1 MSTQLSG
8 DLVWDKSSTRRFAP
22 PGGQT
27 SISLGD
33 YVTPPAPPAP
43 GADTPV
49 ANGNGVTPKKQQQ
62 QQQQQMASPPRVAMP
77 VATAPADVA
86 KSGAGRHVGVVV
98 CEADGLKSCTVAALQ
113 QLGAK
118 TTVYEVYDPLQLPFA
133 AQCMV
138 EKAGVSV
145 VVAIGFLV
153 ADAHWCSKEVGGA
166 LVKTLLD
173 LSLSLKVPV
182 VNGLCFRGVSDGDAA
197 ALSGKLARGAI
208 HMASVRD
215 GKEKSY
221 TVSRANPI
229 VSSGGGGG
237 GAPVFT
243 SSSRGGLPLGG
254 AKRRSSVFAET
265 SAVPADLTSL
275 LLGLKTSLK
284 AHGATGIFGLARRF
298 RISDDDRSGCIS
310 FHEFQVCM
318 RDAHM
323 GWTED
328 ELKNV
333 FEHFDA
339 DGSGSINYDEFL
351 FAVSGELNERRSQVI
366 LEAFE
371 AMDKDKSGAVNAA
384 DLKGAYDV
392 SQHPGVVSKRLT
404 EEEVMEDFIS
414 TFEGEIKDG
423 KVTPEEWCRYYALL
437 SAGMSS
443 DDEFELMMR
452 NAWHLPGGVGAMAN
466 TTARRVLATRADGT
480 QTVEEV
486 KGAAGMGAADKKAIL
501 NSLRA
506 QGLSVTSVALFGTL
520 DTTEPA
526 TGTSAMD
533 AMGATETMSIGGQS
547 NDGSTYSAPVRQGPG
562 GNSSLVLG

>member
-33 YVTPPAPPAP
+33 YVQPPAPPV
-43 GADTPV
+43 ADTPV
-49 ANGNGVTPKKQQQ
+49 ANGASPKKEQQKR
-62 QQQQQMASPPRVAMP
+62 MASPPRAAAP
-77 VATAPADVA
+77 AATAPADVVT
-86 KSGAGRHVGVVV
+86 SGVGQHVGLVV
-98 CEADGLKSCTVAALQ
+98 CEANGLKSSTVEALQ

-138 EKAGVSV
+138 EKAGVSA

-166 LVKTLLD
+166 LVKTLLE

-197 ALSGKLARGAI
+197 VLSGKLARGAI

-215 GKEKSY
+215 GKKESY
-221 TVSRANPI
+221 TVSRANPT
-229 VSSGGGGG
+229 VSSGGGGLF
-237 GAPVFT
+237 A
-243 SSSRGGLPLGG
+243 SSSRGGLSLGP
-254 AKRRSSVFAET
+254 KRKSSVFADT
-265 SAVPADLTSL
+265 RAVPTDLTSL

-298 RISDDDRSGCIS
+298 RLSDDDGSGAIS

-339 DGSGSINYDEFL
+339 DRSGSINYDEFL

-371 AMDKDKSGAVNAA
+371 VMDKDKSGAVNAA

-404 EEEVMEDFIS
+404 EEEVMEDFVS

-466 TTARRVLATRADGT
+466 STARRVLATRADGS

-486 KGAAGMGAADKKAIL
+486 KGAAGKGAADKKAIL

-520 DTTEPA
+520 DTTEPPK
-526 TGTSAMD
+526 GNPPVDAMD
-533 AMGATETMSIGGQS
+533 ATETMSVGGQS
-547 NDGSTYSAPVRQGPG
+547 NEGSTYSAPIRQGPG